1 MCGCLLLLLA
11 FVIFMIVVAALIFS
25 TIAFVVKAAISFVGI
40 LLVVFVIMIIWGAT
54 RSIFGGMNMCGCLL
68 LLLAFIIYVVAVAV
82 LGAHVVRDIISIGCI
97 LLVVF
102 IVIIIWAE

>member
-1 MCGCLLLLLA
+1 MCG
-11 FVIFMIVVAALIFS
+11 F
-25 TIAFVVKAAISFVGI
+25 
-40 LLVVFVIMIIWGAT
+40 
-54 RSIFGGMNMCGCLL
+54 LL

-102 IVIIIWAE
+102 IVMIIWAE